1 MRYGLETMV
10 ATEASAP
17 GRGGE
22 ITHGPGASLSS
33 RNSQPRPPRWRHYRR
48 WTRYGFIA
56 PAVVYV
62 LLFFVY
68 PLVQNVLMS
77 LENFTATSFYTG
89 QAPFVGFANYSAVF
103 ENPQFMSSLK
113 ITVIFVVASIAFQF
127 VIGLGLAV
135 FFSRNFPLNSLL
147 RSLLLVPWLLPLI
160 VSGTVFRWIFN
171 AQNGVLDQGLQSL
184 HLISHPIYWLSN
196 PTSALI
202 GVIIVNI
209 WVGIPFNMVIL
220 YGGLQ
225 GIPES
230 LIEAAE
236 IDGANAWQRFRY
248 ISFPLLKPVTT
259 VVLTLGLIYTIKV
272 FDVIMV
278 LTQGG
283 PANATDTLTIWSYN
297 LSFINFDFGQ
307 GAAVGNLLIVV
318 AFVFGLVYIRSAR
331 VGRQG
336 SASL

>member
-1 MRYGLETMV
+1 MSYAPETIV

-17 GRGGE
+17 SRGGE
-22 ITHGPGASLSS
+22 ISHGSEPSLRS
-33 RNSQPRPPRWRHYRR
+33 RYTRPNRGRVQYRQ
-48 WTRYGFIA
+48 WARYGFIA
-56 PAVVYV
+56 PVVVYL

-68 PLVQNVLMS
+68 PLVQNIVMS
-77 LENFTATSFYTG
+77 LQNFTATSFYTG
-89 QAPFVGFANYSAVF
+89 QAPYVGFANYSAVF
-103 ENPQFMSSLK
+103 QNPQFMSSFW
-113 ITVIFVVASIAFQF
+113 ITVIFVAASIAFQF
-127 VIGLGLAV
+127 AIGLALAI
-135 FFSRNFPLNSLL
+135 FFTRSFPLNGLL

-196 PTSALI
+196 PSSALI
-202 GVIIVNI
+202 AVIIVNV
-209 WVGIPFNMVIL
+209 WVGVPFNMVIL

-230 LIEAAE
+230 FHEAAE
-236 IDGANAWQRFRY
+236 LDGANGWQRFRY
-248 ISFPLLKPVTT
+248 VSLPLLKPVTT

-278 LTQGG
+278 MTQGG
-283 PANATDTLTIWSYN
+283 PANATETLTIWSYN
-297 LSFINFDFGQ
+297 LSFINFNFGQ

-318 AFVFGLVYIRSAR
+318 ALVFGAVYIRSAR
-331 VGRQG
+331 IGREG
-336 SASL
+336 AAAL

>member
-1 MRYGLETMV
+1 MRAASETLV

-17 GRGGE
+17 SRGGE
-22 ITHGPGASLSS
+22 ISHDSEPSL
-33 RNSQPRPPRWRHYRR
+33 RCEHRRPNPWRAHYRR

-56 PAVVYV
+56 PVVAYV

-68 PLVQNVLMS
+68 PLVQNILMS
-77 LENFTATSFYTG
+77 MENFTAASFYTG
-89 QAPFVGFANYSAVF
+89 QAPFVGFANYTAVF
-103 ENPQFMSSLK
+103 QNPQFMSSLW
-113 ITVIFVVASIAFQF
+113 ITVIFVVGSIAFQF
-127 VIGLGLAV
+127 AIGLGLAV
-135 FFSRNFPLNSLL
+135 FFTRTFPLNSLL

-171 AQNGVLDQGLQSL
+171 SQNGVLDQALQSL
-184 HLISHPIYWLSN
+184 HLISHPIYWLAN

-230 LIEAAE
+230 LLEAAE
-236 IDGANAWQRFRY
+236 LDGTNAWQRFRY
-248 ISFPLLKPVTT
+248 VSFPLLRPVTT

-283 PANATDTLTIWSYN
+283 PANGTLTLTIWSYN
-297 LSFINFDFGQ
+297 LSFVNFNFGQ

-318 AFVFGLVYIRSAR
+318 ALIFGAVYIRSAR
-331 VGRQG
+331 IGQEG
-336 SASL
+336 SAA

>member
-1 MRYGLETMV
+1 MRAASETLV

-22 ITHGPGASLSS
+22 IPRDPEPSLGIS
-33 RNSQPRPPRWRHYRR
+33 RRPKRRPTRYSQ

-56 PAVVYV
+56 PIVAYV
-62 LLFFVY
+62 LLFFAY
-68 PLVQNVLMS
+68 PIFQNIMMS

-89 QAPFVGFANYSAVF
+89 QAPYVGFANYSAIF
-103 ENPQFMSSLK
+103 QNPQFMSSLQV
-113 ITVIFVVASIAFQF
+113 TVIFVVASIAFQF
-127 VIGLGLAV
+127 AIGLALAV
-135 FFSRNFPLNSLL
+135 FFSRNFPLNALL
-147 RSLLLVPWLLPLI
+147 RSLLLIPWLLPLI

-171 AQNGVLDQGLQSL
+171 AQNGVLDQMLQSM
-184 HLISHPIYWLSN
+184 HLISHPIYWLSD
-196 PTSALI
+196 PGSALI
-202 GVIIVNI
+202 AVIIVNI

-230 LIEAAE
+230 LHEAAKL
-236 IDGANAWQRFRY
+236 DGANAWKRFRY
-248 ISFPLLKPVTT
+248 VSFPLLKPVTT
-259 VVLTLGLIYTIKV
+259 VVLTLGLIYTVKV

-278 LTQGG
+278 MTQGG
-283 PANATDTLTIWSYN
+283 PANATQTLTIWAYN
-297 LSFINFDFGQ
+297 LSFINFNFGQ

-318 AFVFGLVYIRSAR
+318 ALVFGAIYIRSAR
-331 VGRQG
+331 VGREG

>member
-1 MRYGLETMV
+1 MRYAPETLV
-10 ATEASAP
+10 ATEASTP

-22 ITHGPGASLSS
+22 IPRDPGPSLDLS
-33 RNSQPRPPRWRHYRR
+33 PRRKRR
-48 WTRYGFIA
+48 WTHYSQWSRYGFIA
-56 PAVVYV
+56 PVVVYV

-68 PLVQNVLMS
+68 PLIQNITMS
-77 LENFTATSFYTG
+77 FQNFTAASFYTG
-89 QAPFVGFANYSAVF
+89 QAPYVGFSNYSAIF
-103 ENPQFMSSLK
+103 HNAQFMSSLQ

-127 VIGLGLAV
+127 VIGLALAV
-135 FFSRNFPLNSLL
+135 FFTYNFPLNALL

-171 AQNGVLDQGLQSL
+171 GQNGVLDQLMQSL
-184 HLISHPIYWLSN
+184 HLISHPIFWLSSS
-196 PTSALI
+196 TSALI
-202 GVIIVNI
+202 AVIIVNI

-230 LIEAAE
+230 LQEAGE
-236 IDGANAWQRFRY
+236 LDGANAWQRFWY

-278 LTQGG
+278 MTQGG
-283 PANATDTLTIWSYN
+283 PANATETLTIWSYN

-307 GAAVGNLLIVV
+307 GAAVGNLLVIV
-318 AFVFGLVYIRSAR
+318 ALVFGAVYIRSAR
-331 VGRQG
+331 VGRER

>member
-1 MRYGLETMV
+1 MSYAPASNLL
-10 ATEASAP
+10 ATEAAEP
-17 GRGGE
+17 GRGGAISHDPE
-22 ITHGPGASLSS
+22 ASLPS
-33 RNSQPRPPRWRHYRR
+33 RPGRRRRLTNYRQ
-48 WTRYGFIA
+48 WARYGFLA
-56 PAVVYV
+56 PAVVYI

-68 PLVQNVLMS
+68 PFVQNILMS
-77 LENFTATSFYTG
+77 LENFTAASFYTG
-89 QAPFVGFANYSAVF
+89 QAPYVGFANYTAVF
-103 ENPQFMSSLK
+103 QNPQFMSSLW
-113 ITVIFVVASIAFQF
+113 ITVIFVVTSIAFQF
-127 VIGLGLAV
+127 VIGLALAV
-135 FFSRNFPLNSLL
+135 FFTRTFPLNSLL

-171 AQNGVLDQGLQSL
+171 SQNGVLDQALQSL

-225 GIPES
+225 GISES
-230 LIEAAE
+230 LLEAAE
-236 IDGANAWQRFRY
+236 LDGANAWQRFRY
-248 ISFPLLKPVTT
+248 VSFPLLRPVTM

-278 LTQGG
+278 MTQGG
-283 PANATDTLTIWSYN
+283 PANATLTLTIWSYN

-318 AFVFGLVYIRSAR
+318 ALVFGALYIRSAR
-331 VGRQG
+331 IGREG
-336 SASL
+336 STA